1 MKIKET
7 AQSVWRKIFPGFT
20 ANSSADHPELAPT
33 DTLPINAFYEDFFG
47 NLTAEAGTRERP
59 DEQPLG
65 IMPANRLSKY
75 AVFRTMSAD
84 PTIDSAIKMHLA
96 HALSA
101 TPDTNEIISIES
113 TSDKDDPITLDLRNT
128 FKDLINKNAQSWAY
142 NASLYGVWYCRVYGS
157 PGVGVELVR
166 SDYYTHPR
174 FMRAYER
181 AGNLVGYSSAWQ
193 RNFKAG
199 HVSLMPPWSFVPF
212 RIPYWC
218 VDADTEPFR
227 ADGKDFDIS
236 NDNLTDDGIIE
247 SMNYGQSLIETS
259 FGPWLDLQE
268 AILSLNMSR
277 KNAARMERMVGVNTG
292 KLSPMQA
299 AESLK
304 SVSNNLDRIQ
314 KNRTEQSLKRGFVQT
329 IINHLIPIWGD
340 GKGRLEISTI
350 EGNPNIDGLADV
362 DFHIKRLGSALGI
375 DPSLLGFGELLSGGL
390 GDGGF
395 FRLSILAAIRASLL
409 RMAILSGLDTL
420 FNIHVA
426 YKFGKVFLPGEKPWR
441 IMFNSVS
448 SALDREQQEN
458 RESRASLAGMMAQLI
473 QTLDPDM
480 NKLDRPAFYNYLWT
494 DIMKVDEEKF
504 RAMFPESKTNA
515 APQPNTGDGSGDG
528 SSGVMESAIIRDCL
542 ADIYP
547 DRRK

>member
-1 MKIKET
+1 M
-7 AQSVWRKIFPGFT
+7 
-20 ANSSADHPELAPT
+20 
-33 DTLPINAFYEDFFG
+33 
-47 NLTAEAGTRERP
+47 GT
-59 DEQPLG
+59 
-65 IMPANRLSKY
+65 
-75 AVFRTMSAD
+75 D

-96 HALSA
+96 HSLSA
-101 TPDTNEIISIES
+101 TPDTNEVLAIES
-113 TSDKDDPITLDLRNT
+113 TSDKEDPITLDLRNT
-128 FKDLINKNAQSWAY
+128 FKDTVNKNCQSWAY
-142 NASLYGVWYCRVYGS
+142 NAALFGVWYCRIYGR

-181 AGNLVGYSSAWQ
+181 SGNLVGYSSAWQ

-212 RIPYWC
+212 KIPYWN
-218 VDADTEPFR
+218 VDSAMEPFR
-227 ADGKDFDIS
+227 ADGKEFDIS
-236 NDNLTDDGIIE
+236 ADDLADDGIVE
-247 SMNYGQSLIETS
+247 SQNYGQSLIETS
-259 FGPWLDLQE
+259 FGPWMDLQE

-292 KLSPMQA
+292 KLSPVQA
-299 AESLK
+299 AEFLK
-304 SVSNNLDRIQ
+304 SVSNNLNRIQ
-314 KNRTEQSLKRGFVQT
+314 KNRAEQSLKRGFVQT
-329 IINHLIPIWGD
+329 IVNHLLPIWGD

-350 EGNPNIDGLADV
+350 EGNPNIEGLADI

-395 FRLSILAAIRASLL
+395 FRLSILAAIRAALL
-409 RMAILSGLDTL
+409 RMAVLSGLETL
-420 FNIHVA
+420 FDIHVA

-458 RESRASLAGMMAQLI
+458 RESRASLAGMMATLI
-473 QTLDPDM
+473 QTLDPEMQTMD
-480 NKLDRPAFYNYLWT
+480 KQAFYNYLWT

-504 RAMFPESKTNA
+504 RAMFPKEKANA
-515 APQPNTGDGSGDG
+515 KPVADGEDKGG
-528 SSGVMESAIIRDCL
+528 GVMESAIIRDCFK
-542 ADIYP
+542 DIYG
-547 DRRK
+547 R